1 MASTFY
7 GLRYHIGFSTKDRR
21 PFIQRGWRPR
31 MHEYLGGAVRG
42 LGGVAEVL
50 QGKKSTTDEM

>member
-1 MASTFY
+1 MGSTFY
-7 GLRYHIGFSTKDRR
+7 SLRYHIVFSAKDRR
-21 PFIQRGWRPR
+21 PLIQPAWRPR
-31 MHEYLGGAVRG
+31 LHEYLGGAVRG